1 MQSLTPPVAAP
12 LQAIIET
19 ELAAGNSIRE
29 TNSWPPACELLIIL
43 RRKFRQVYPLAP
55 GVTYRLVDDAHY
67 WYAEYSFNAGQQ
79 TLACGFD

>member
-1 MQSLTPPVAAP
+1 MPSVAVP
-12 LQAIIET
+12 LQVLIEA

-29 TNSWPPACELLIIL
+29 TSSWPPTCELLIIL
-43 RRKFRQVYPLAP
+43 RRKFRQSYSLAP

-79 TLACGFD
+79 TLACGFN

>member
-1 MQSLTPPVAAP
+1 MPAVAAP
-12 LQAIIET
+12 LQAIIEV

-29 TNSWPPACELLIIL
+29 TSSWPPTCELLIIL
-43 RRKFRQVYPLAP
+43 RRKFRQPYSLAP
-55 GVTYRLVDDAHY
+55 AVMYRLLDDVHY